1 MAYNKKAHLRANI
14 DAIKTAFT
22 LERENQK
29 ATAGEREILAR
40 YSGFG
45 AIKEILDAVPA
56 TGSAN
61 PLINELHEALRENTA
76 MKKNINAV
84 STA

>member
-1 MAYNKKAHLRANI
+1 MAYNKKVHLRANI

-22 LERENQK
+22 LERENRR
-29 ATAGEREILAR
+29 ATDLEKKILAR

-45 AIKEILDAVPA
+45 AIKEILDPIS
-56 TGSAN
+56 TTS
-61 PLINELHEALRENTA
+61 
-76 MKKNINAV
+76 